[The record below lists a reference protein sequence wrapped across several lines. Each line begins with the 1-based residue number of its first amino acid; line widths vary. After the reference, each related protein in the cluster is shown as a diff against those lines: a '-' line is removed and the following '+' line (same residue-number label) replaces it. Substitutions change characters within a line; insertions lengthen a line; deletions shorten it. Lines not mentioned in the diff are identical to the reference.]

1 MEQLPSGGLKSVF
14 SGLVKGIGRIA
25 ARTDSAADR
34 RFVVDFGDLSL
45 GPLAV
50 GGSIAVNGVCLTA
63 LDVTARTFAADVS
76 AATLAVTTFGAL
88 DKGARV
94 NLEPPLK
101 AGDPLDG
108 HIVTGHVDG
117 VGKVVT
123 VEPAGRSTRL
133 VIAVPE
139 ALSRYIA
146 AKGSVAVDG
155 VSLTVNAVDGV
166 EFEVNIIPHTQ
177 AVTVIGAYARGTA
190 VNIEVDMLARYL
202 ERLVRAQPATGI
214 DLATLR
220 KHGYAR
226 DHR

>member
-1 MEQLPSGGLKSVF
+1 VF
-14 SGLVKGIGRIA
+14 SGLVKGVGRVVSRVSSGA
-25 ARTDSAADR
+25 DARFVIDTGSAA
-34 RFVVDFGDLSL
+34 VGT
-45 GPLAV
+45 LAV

-63 LDVTARTFAADVS
+63 VTVASGRFTADVS
-76 AATLAVTTFGAL
+76 AATLAVTTLGRLAAN
-88 DKGARV
+88 ARV

-117 VGKVVT
+117 VGEVLS
-123 VEPAGRSTRL
+123 VEPVGTSKR
-133 VIAVPE
+133 VVVAVP
-139 ALSRYIA
+139 APLARYIA

-155 VSLTVNAVDGV
+155 VSLTVNGV
-166 EFEVNIIPHTQ
+166 GAAEFEVNIIPHTQ
-177 AVTVIGAYARGTA
+177 SVTVIGEYARGTA

-202 ERLVRAQPATGI
+202 ERLFQTDAGGTGGI
-214 DLATLR
+214 DLAYLR

>member
-1 MEQLPSGGLKSVF
+1 MF
-14 SGLVKGIGRIA
+14 SGLVKGIGRVA
-25 ARTDSAADR
+25 ALTEHGADR
-34 RFVVDFGDLSL
+34 RFVFEL
-45 GPLAV
+45 GNAADAPLAI

-63 LDVTARTFAADVS
+63 VAVTHTAFTADVS
-76 AATLAVTTFGAL
+76 AATLAVTTLGHLA
-88 DKGARV
+88 KGERV

-117 VGKVVT
+117 VGEVVS
-123 VEPAGRSTRL
+123 VEPAGRSARL
-133 VIAVPE
+133 VIAVPA

-155 VSLTVNAVDGV
+155 VSLTVNGV
-166 EFEVNIIPHTQ
+166 AGAEFEVNVIPHTQ
-177 AVTVIGAYARGTA
+177 AVTVIGEYGKGTA

-202 ERLVRAQPATGI
+202 ERLVRTDAEGGI
-214 DLATLR
+214 DLAFLR
-220 KHGYAR
+220 NHGYAR

>member
-1 MEQLPSGGLKSVF
+1 VF
-14 SGLVKGIGRIA
+14 SGLVKGIGRVA
-25 ARTDSAADR
+25 SRTSSGGDVRFAIELGSAA
-34 RFVVDFGDLSL
+34 V
-45 GPLAV
+45 GPIAV

-63 LDVTARTFAADVS
+63 VAVAPGSFAADVS
-76 AATLAVTTFGAL
+76 AATLAVTTLGRLAA
-88 DKGARV
+88 GSRV

-117 VGKVVT
+117 VGEVVS
-123 VEPAGRSTRL
+123 VERIGGSKRI
-133 VIAVPE
+133 VVAVPV

-155 VSLTVNAVDGV
+155 VSLTVNGV
-166 EFEVNIIPHTQ
+166 EAAEFEVNIIPHTQ
-177 AVTVIGAYARGTA
+177 SVTVIGEYARGTA

-202 ERLVRAQPATGI
+202 ERLVQPDAPRGV

-220 KHGYAR
+220 EHGYAR
-226 DHR
+226 DR

>member
-1 MEQLPSGGLKSVF
+1 VF
-14 SGLVKGIGRIA
+14 SGLIKGIGRVVT
-25 ARTDSAADR
+25 RTDHGADR
-34 RFVVDFGDLSL
+34 RFVLEL
-45 GPLAV
+45 GTAAIAPLAV

-63 LDVTARTFAADVS
+63 VATTGNTFTADVS
-76 AATLAVTTFGAL
+76 AATLAVTTLGRLAA
-88 DKGARV
+88 GARV

-117 VGKVVT
+117 VGEVVS

-133 VIAVPE
+133 VIAVPT

-146 AKGSVAVDG
+146 AKGSVAIDG
-155 VSLTVNAVDGV
+155 VSLTVNAVEGT
-166 EFEVNIIPHTQ
+166 ELEVNIIPHTL
-177 AVTVIGAYARGTA
+177 AVTVIGEYARGTA

-202 ERLVRAQPATGI
+202 ERLVRTAADGGI

-220 KHGYAR
+220 KYGYAR

>member
-1 MEQLPSGGLKSVF
+1 VF
-14 SGLVKGIGRIA
+14 SGLVKGIGRVA
-25 ARTDSAADR
+25 SRANTGADA
-34 RFVVDFGDLSL
+34 RFVIEL
-45 GPLAV
+45 GSARVEPLVV
-50 GGSIAVNGVCLTA
+50 GGSIALNGVCLTA
-63 LDVTARTFAADVS
+63 VDVARGGFTADVS
-76 AATLAVTTFGAL
+76 AATLAVTTLRRLTA
-88 DKGARV
+88 GARV
-94 NLEPPLK
+94 NLESPLR

-117 VGKVVT
+117 VGEVISVEAVGGSKRVV
-123 VEPAGRSTRL
+123 V
-133 VIAVPE
+133 AVPA

-155 VSLTVNAVDGV
+155 VSLTVNAVGAA

-177 AVTVIGAYARGTA
+177 AVTVIGEYARGTA

-202 ERLVRAQPATGI
+202 ERLVRKDDHGGV
-214 DLATLR
+214 DLAYLR

>member
-1 MEQLPSGGLKSVF
+1 VF
-14 SGLVKGIGRIA
+14 SGLVKGIGRVA
-25 ARTDSAADR
+25 ARTEHGADR
-34 RFVVDFGDLSL
+34 RFVFDVGNAAV
-45 GPLAV
+45 GPIAV
-50 GGSIAVNGVCLTA
+50 GGSIAVSGVCLTA
-63 LDVTARTFAADVS
+63 VAVSNTAFTADVS
-76 AATLAVTTFGAL
+76 AATLSVTTLGRLATG
-88 DKGARV
+88 DRV

-117 VGKVVT
+117 VGEVVS
-123 VEPAGRSTRL
+123 VEPAGRSTRV

-139 ALSRYIA
+139 ALTRYIA

-155 VSLTVNAVDGV
+155 VSLTVNGIDGA
-166 EFEVNIIPHTQ
+166 EFEVNVIPHTQ
-177 AVTVIGAYARGTA
+177 TVTVIGEYAKGTA

-202 ERLVRAQPATGI
+202 ERLVRADAESGVT
-214 DLATLR
+214 LATLR

>member
-1 MEQLPSGGLKSVF
+1 VF
-14 SGLVKGIGRIA
+14 SGLVRGTGRVA
-25 ARTDSAADR
+25 SRTHSGGDARFVIELGSAAAA
-34 RFVVDFGDLSL
+34 
-45 GPLAV
+45 PLAV

-63 LDVTARTFAADVS
+63 VTATPAGFTADVS
-76 AATLAVTTFGAL
+76 AATLAVTTLGRLAIGA
-88 DKGARV
+88 KV

-117 VGKVVT
+117 VGEVASI
-123 VEPAGRSTRL
+123 EAAGSSKRL
-133 VIAVPE
+133 VVAVPP
-139 ALSRYIA
+139 ALARYIA

-155 VSLTVNAVDGV
+155 VSLTVNAVGAE

-177 AVTVIGAYARGTA
+177 SVTVIGEYVQGTA
-190 VNIEVDMLARYL
+190 VNIEVDMLARYV
-202 ERLVRAQPATGI
+202 ERLLQTDARSGI
-214 DLATLR
+214 DLAFLG

>member
-1 MEQLPSGGLKSVF
+1 VF
-14 SGLVKGIGRIA
+14 SGLVRGVGRVES
-25 ARTDSAADR
+25 RTNASGDVRLMIERGSAAAA
-34 RFVVDFGDLSL
+34 
-45 GPLAV
+45 PLAV

-63 LDVTARTFAADVS
+63 VATAGNTFTADVS
-76 AATLAVTTFGAL
+76 AATLAVTTLGKLAV
-88 DKGARV
+88 GARV

-117 VGKVVT
+117 VGEVVA

-133 VIAVPE
+133 VIAVPA

-155 VSLTVNAVDGV
+155 VSLTVNAVDGA

-177 AVTVIGAYARGTA
+177 AVTVIGEYARGTA

-202 ERLVRAQPATGI
+202 ERLVRTDADGGI